1 VYDVLGALERFAP
14 PVASVAQRVLT
25 NPREFTLN
33 VSNVPGPRSPISV
46 LDRPVRNLYS
56 FAEIGE
62 RHPVRV
68 AAVSLCDAMQF
79 GVLTDP
85 DVVPGTDTIARGI
98 EVSIGE
104 LLAM

>member
-1 VYDVLGALERFAP
+1 
-14 PVASVAQRVLT
+14 
-25 NPREFTLN
+25 
-33 VSNVPGPRSPISV
+33 
-46 LDRPVRNLYS
+46 
-56 FAEIGE
+56 
-62 RHPVRV
+62 
-68 AAVSLCDAMQF
+68 VSLCDAMQF